1 MHAKR
6 KVVMPD
12 KTIITQNDVAK
23 RAGVSRGVV
32 SCVINNGPRDVAPET
47 RERVLAAIQELGYRP
62 NKHAQRLKLGG
73 ASAQKSLGIVAGG
86 HSFNVLERPYYNI
99 ILGGLFDEAHRLGL
113 EVRFFSFFEA
123 LTDPVF
129 FNKNID
135 RDEISSLILI
145 LPAMITTNPDYTDI
159 LDQIAQRID
168 NVVCLEE
175 SIKGWPTVIFDR
187 AKAARQA
194 VEHLIKLGHQRI
206 AFLAIQ
212 DDRLTG
218 YRQTLLDYNLP
229 YDQSLIFTL
238 DPTNV
243 LSSAYDATVDILKLQ
258 PRPTAIFAASDE
270 SAISAIAALHDKCI
284 NIPGEM
290 AIVSIDNIDMA
301 AMIRPSLTTVD
312 IPKRQ
317 MASYAM
323 QLILLKE
330 QFKDQQSASIV
341 VPTELIVRESCGA
354 KKPNCD

>member
-1 MHAKR
+1 MS
-6 KVVMPD
+6 D
-12 KTIITQNDVAK
+12 KPIITQNDVAE

-32 SCVINNGPRDVAPET
+32 SYVINNGPREVAPET
-47 RERVLAAIQELGYRP
+47 RERVLTAIQELGYRP
-62 NKHAQRLKLGG
+62 NKHAQRLKLGS

-86 HSFNVLERPYYNI
+86 QSFNVLERPYYNI
-99 ILGGLFDEAHRLGL
+99 ILAGLFEEAHRLGL

-129 FNKNID
+129 FNKNIHP
-135 RDEISSLILI
+135 DEISSLILI
-145 LPAMITTNPDYTDI
+145 LPAMINTHSEYAGI
-159 LDQIAQRID
+159 LDQIAERIA

-175 SIKGWPTVIFDR
+175 PIKGWPTVIFDR

-194 VEHLIKLGHQRI
+194 VEHLIKLGHRRI

-212 DDRLTG
+212 DERLTG
-218 YRQTLLDYNLP
+218 YRQTLLDHNLP
-229 YDQSLIFTL
+229 YEDELVFTL
-238 DPTNV
+238 DPSDV
-243 LSSAYDATVDILKLQ
+243 LSSAYQATEAILQLQ
-258 PRPTAIFAASDE
+258 PRPTAIFAANDE
-270 SAISAIAALHDKCI
+270 SAISAIAALHDRQVRV
-284 NIPGEM
+284 PEEL

-301 AMIRPSLTTVD
+301 KMIRPSLTTVD

-323 QLILLKE
+323 QLLMLKE

-354 KKPNCD
+354 KKKTASN